1 MAGTLY
7 ALIVRTAE
15 EWKATLRARLRE
27 ALGAREKPVVAV
39 LRETLAAIENAEAP
53 PVASAPASKDAL
65 FAGSVGG
72 LGAGEVER
80 LVLDHEAVVA
90 IIRRE
95 VRERR
100 EASAEYVRLG
110 RHEEASV
117 LASQVAVLVALG
129 VERS

>member
-1 MAGTLY
+1 MKTVDDWKTL
-7 ALIVRTAE
+7 
-15 EWKATLRARLRE
+15 LRARLRL
-27 ALGAREKPVVAV
+27 ALAARDRPALAA

-53 PVASAPASKDAL
+53 PTGSAPASESGV

-80 LVLDHEAVVA
+80 LVLAPEAVVA
-90 IIRRE
+90 IIERE

-100 EASAEYVRLG
+100 DAATEYVRLG

-117 LASQVAVLVALG
+117 LSSQADVLAALATEAS
-129 VERS
+129 